1 MLKKLI
7 MLNFW
12 RLFNAKTNSFYEV
25 EIVEDSVGFWVETP
39 KSSYHSKTYE
49 KALDNAFSILGI
61 LADKGYKKVQ
71 HMFSE
76 YQPLY
81 EYRYDLYLKEHDI

>member
-1 MLKKLI
+1 MLKKVI

-12 RLFNAKTNSFYEV
+12 RLFNAETNSFYEV

-61 LADKGYKKVQ
+61 LADKGYKKFNTCFLNIS
-71 HMFSE
+71 HFMNIDM
-76 YQPLY
+76 LY
-81 EYRYDLYLKEHDI
+81 I